1 MDIRD
6 AILKRKSVRTYKEEP
21 IPPEIRQKLGNYMD
35 TVKGPFNTH
44 MRFRIIDM
52 NNADPEAK
60 LGTYGVIKGAKTFIC
75 AIVKK
80 EKHMEEDLG
89 YAFEKIILYAT
100 SLGLATCWLGGTFN
114 KSGFGKASGAE
125 DNELVPIVTP
135 IGYENEKKSIMDS
148 LTVAIAKST
157 NRKDWSELFFDG
169 DFSKPLQKEEAGIF
183 RDCFEMVR
191 RAPSA
196 SNRQPWRIVRDGNNF
211 HFYIC
216 RNKGYGK
223 LFNYDIQKLDMGIA
237 MCHFDLTALE
247 SGIQGKW
254 TEMNPGLT
262 CGRGMDYLTSY
273 VVE

>member
-1 MDIRD
+1 
-6 AILKRKSVRTYKEEP
+6 
-21 IPPEIRQKLGNYMD
+21 
-35 TVKGPFNTH
+35 
-44 MRFRIIDM
+44 
-52 NNADPEAK
+52 
-60 LGTYGVIKGAKTFIC
+60 
-75 AIVKK
+75 
-80 EKHMEEDLG
+80 
-89 YAFEKIILYAT
+89 
-100 SLGLATCWLGGTFN
+100 
-114 KSGFGKASGAE
+114 
-125 DNELVPIVTP
+125 
-135 IGYENEKKSIMDS
+135 
-148 LTVAIAKST
+148 
-157 NRKDWSELFFDG
+157 
-169 DFSKPLQKEEAGIF
+169 
-183 RDCFEMVR
+183 MVR

-223 LFNYDIQKLDMGIA
+223 LFNYDIQKLDVGIA